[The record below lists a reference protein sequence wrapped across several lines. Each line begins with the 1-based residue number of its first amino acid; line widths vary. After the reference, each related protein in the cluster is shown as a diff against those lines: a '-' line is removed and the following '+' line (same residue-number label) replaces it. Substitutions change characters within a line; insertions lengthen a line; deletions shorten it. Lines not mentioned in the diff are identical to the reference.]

1 MRLDFFLKTSRLCP
15 RRSVAQKLCDAG
27 LVLLNGNVV
36 KSAHPVKINDEITL
50 KRNRKLTTVRV
61 LTVPETKQ
69 VSRSSV
75 AAFYQIIVER
85 DDEEE
90 DTF

>member
-15 RRSVAQKLCDAG
+15 RRSV
-27 LVLLNGNVV
+27 
-36 KSAHPVKINDEITL
+36 AHPVKINDEITL